1 MRRPVKKRS
10 IIEPDTKYSSVLIA
24 KFINKIMEAGKKSI
38 ARRIVYSALEIAEKQ
53 TKKPALEVFEKA
65 MDNVA
70 PTVELRSKRVGGANY
85 QVPVEVRPER
95 RTALAV
101 RWIVESA
108 RSQKGKPMAEKLAGE
123 FVNAF
128 NNTGG
133 AIKKRQDVQRMAE
146 ANKAFAHF
154 SW

>member
-1 MRRPVKKRS
+1 MK
-10 IIEPDTKYSSVLIA
+10 E
-24 KFINKIMEAGKKSI
+24 GKKAV
-38 ARRIVYSALEIAEKQ
+38 ARKIVYSALLLAEKQ
-53 TKKPALEVFEKA
+53 TKKPAMDVFENA
-65 MDNVA
+65 MSNVSPA
-70 PTVELRSKRVGGANY
+70 VELRSKRVGGANY

-95 RTALAV
+95 RTALAI
-101 RWIVESA
+101 RWIVDSA
-108 RSQKGKPMAEKLAGE
+108 RAQKGKPMAEKLAGE

>member
-1 MRRPVKKRS
+1 MRRPVKKR
-10 IIEPDTKYSSVLIA
+10 ITIEPDTRYSSVLVA

-53 TKKPALEVFEKA
+53 TKKPAIEVFEKA
-65 MDNVA
+65 MENVS

-95 RTALAV
+95 RTALAI

-108 RSQKGKPMAEKLAGE
+108 RTQKGKPMAARLAEE
-123 FVNAF
+123 FVQAF
-128 NNTGG
+128 NNAGG

>member
-1 MRRPVKKRS
+1 MRRPIKKRA
-10 IIEPDTKYSSVLIA
+10 IIDPDVKYSDILVA
-24 KFINKIMEAGKKSI
+24 KFINKIMEGGKKSI
-38 ARRIVYSALEIAEKQ
+38 ARKIVYSALELAEKQ
-53 TKKPALEVFEKA
+53 TKKPALEVFKKA
-65 MDNVA
+65 MDNVS
-70 PTVELRSKRVGGANY
+70 PSVELRSKRVGGANY
-85 QVPVEVRPER
+85 QVPVEVRTER
-95 RTALAV
+95 RTALAI
-101 RWIVESA
+101 RWIVDSA
-108 RSQKGKPMAEKLAGE
+108 RSQKGKPMAERLAGE

>member
-1 MRRPVKKRS
+1 MRRLIKKRAV
-10 IIEPDTKYSSVLIA
+10 IDPDVRYSNVLVA
-24 KFINKIMEAGKKSI
+24 KFINKIMEAGKKSV
-38 ARRIVYSALEIAEKQ
+38 ARKIVYSALELAEKQ
-53 TKKPALEVFEKA
+53 TKKPAIEVFEKA
-65 MDNVA
+65 MENVS
-70 PTVELRSKRVGGANY
+70 PTVELRSRRMGGANY

-95 RTALAV
+95 RTALAI

-108 RSQKGKPMAEKLAGE
+108 RAQKGKPMAARLAEE

-128 NNTGG
+128 NNAGG
-133 AIKKRQDVQRMAE
+133 AIKKKQDVHRMAE

>member
-1 MRRPVKKRS
+1 
-10 IIEPDTKYSSVLIA
+10 
-24 KFINKIMEAGKKSI
+24 MEAGKKSI

-53 TKKPALEVFEKA
+53 TKKPAMEVFDKA
-65 MDNVA
+65 MENVSPA
-70 PTVELRSKRVGGANY
+70 VELRSKRVGGANY

-95 RTALAV
+95 RTALAI

-108 RSQKGKPMAEKLAGE
+108 KAQKGKPMAERLAGE

>member
-1 MRRPVKKRS
+1 MRRPVKKR
-10 IIEPDTKYSSVLIA
+10 IIVEPDTKYSSVLVA

-95 RTALAV
+95 RTTLAI

-108 RSQKGKPMAEKLAGE
+108 RAQKGKPMAEKLAGE

-133 AIKKRQDVQRMAE
+133 AIKKRQDVQRMAD

>member
-1 MRRPVKKRS
+1 MRRPIKKRAV
-10 IIEPDTKYSSVLIA
+10 INPDIKYSDVLVA
-24 KFINKIMEAGKKSI
+24 KFINKIMKDGKQSVAKK
-38 ARRIVYSALEIAEKQ
+38 IVYSALEIAEKQ
-53 TKKPALEVFEKA
+53 IKKPAIEVFKKA
-65 MDNVA
+65 MDNVS

-95 RTALAV
+95 RTALAI
-101 RWIVESA
+101 RWLVDSA
-108 RSQKGKPMAEKLAGE
+108 RSQKGKPMAERLAGE

-146 ANKAFAHF
+146 ANKAFARF
-154 SW
+154 RW

>member
-1 MRRPVKKRS
+1 MRRPIKKRA
-10 IIEPDTKYSSVLIA
+10 IIEPDTKYSNVLVA
-24 KFINKIMEAGKKSI
+24 KFINKIMGAGKKSV
-38 ARRIVYSALEIAEKQ
+38 ARRIVYSALELAEKQ
-53 TKKPALEVFEKA
+53 TKKPAIEIFEKA
-65 MDNVA
+65 MGNVSPA
-70 PTVELRSKRVGGANY
+70 VELRSKRVGGANY
-85 QVPVEVRPER
+85 QVPVEVRQER
-95 RTALAV
+95 RTALAI
-101 RWIVESA
+101 RWIVDSA

-133 AIKKRQDVQRMAE
+133 AVKKRQDVQRMAD

>member
-1 MRRPVKKRS
+1 MRRPIKKRA
-10 IIEPDTKYSSVLIA
+10 IIDPDVKYSDILVA
-24 KFINKIMEAGKKSI
+24 KFINKIMEGGKKSI
-38 ARRIVYSALEIAEKQ
+38 ARKIVYSALELAEKQ
-53 TKKPALEVFEKA
+53 TKKPALEVFKKA
-65 MDNVA
+65 MDNVS
-70 PTVELRSKRVGGANY
+70 PSVELRSKRVGGANY
-85 QVPVEVRPER
+85 QVPVEVRTER
-95 RTALAV
+95 RTALAI
-101 RWIVESA
+101 RWIVDSA
-108 RSQKGKPMAEKLAGE
+108 RSQKGKPMAGRLAGE

>member
-1 MRRPVKKRS
+1 MRRPVKKRAV
-10 IIEPDTKYSSVLIA
+10 IDPDTKYSSVLIA

-65 MDNVA
+65 MDNVS

-95 RTALAV
+95 RTALAI

-108 RSQKGKPMAEKLAGE
+108 RSQKGKPTAEKLAEE

>member
-1 MRRPVKKRS
+1 MRRPVKKRKT
-10 IIEPDTKYSSVLIA
+10 IDPDTKYSSVLIA
-24 KFINKIMEAGKKSI
+24 KFINKIMEAGKKSV
-38 ARRIVYSALEIAEKQ
+38 ARKIVYSALELVEKQ

-85 QVPVEVRPER
+85 QIPVEVRPER
-95 RTALAV
+95 RTALAI

-128 NNTGG
+128 SNTGG

>member
-1 MRRPVKKRS
+1 MRRPVKKRA
-10 IIEPDTKYSSVLIA
+10 IIEADTKYSSVLVA
-24 KFINKIMEAGKKSI
+24 KFINKIMKAGKKSV

-53 TKKPALEVFEKA
+53 TKKPAMEVFNRA
-65 MDNVA
+65 MDNVS
-70 PTVELRSKRVGGANY
+70 PNVELRSKRVGGANY
-85 QVPVEVRPER
+85 QVPVEVRSER
-95 RTALAV
+95 RTALAI

-108 RSQKGKPMAEKLAGE
+108 RTQKGKPMAERLAEE
-123 FVNAF
+123 FANAF

>member
-1 MRRPVKKRS
+1 MRRPVKNKRT
-10 IIEPDTKYSSVLIA
+10 IEPDVKYSDVLIA
-24 KFINKIMEAGKKSI
+24 KFINKIMRAGKRSI
-38 ARRIVYSALEIAEKQ
+38 ARKIVYTALEIAEKK
-53 TKKPALEVFEKA
+53 TKKPAMEVFKKA
-65 MDNVA
+65 MDNVTPA
-70 PTVELRSKRVGGANY
+70 VELRSKRVGGANY

-95 RTALAV
+95 RTALTI
-101 RWIVESA
+101 RWIVDAA
-108 RSQKGKPMAEKLAGE
+108 RAQKGKPMAERLAGE

-133 AIKKRQDVQRMAE
+133 AIKKKQDVQRMAE